1 MPFSFSLILHN
12 VVVNYK
18 WLASRTVEDC
28 NQCAFTYHSSYETTY
43 MVVYSCSLYLWPTVI
58 YTAHLLVNSLLTF
71 CSLSRSTIL
80 SILYHILV
88 KTVLKFSLSIIA
100 CIPMWLWVSVQY
112 TWDHC
117 WEKWQMTDL
126 NVKFLWAQMSLWHFH
141 LGAVA
146 SVPPCSL
153 LLLLVC

>member
-43 MVVYSCSLYLWPTVI
+43 MVVYSCSLYSLTNCNLHCTFTGKL
-58 YTAHLLVNSLLTF
+58 TANFLLTV
-71 CSLSRSTIL
+71 SLNHTL
-80 SILYHILV
+80 HILV

-100 CIPMWLWVSVQY
+100 CIPMWLRVSVQY

-126 NVKFLWAQMSLWHFH
+126 NVKFLWAQMSLWHFQ